1 MLSRFVVSQVKHN
14 SYFLVGVVIGL
25 WVALAAIPLEEEVAA
40 CAEASTAALS
50 DEFEPHRE
58 EKPLGPAGPAAGR
71 SVQRPRYYST
81 ELGMRGSLLAGVLS
95 SEDALDSRVAA
106 LNQTAARLQPAF
118 RVFIAAS
125 TVQAAPGR
133 ANVVGFTDT
142 REMLKPFHALKY
154 LADNYLEE
162 YNFFFLVSDTSFVN
176 ARRLSELVSKL
187 SVSQDVYMGTIAE
200 DDSHYCTLEG
210 GILLSNSVL
219 RAVHGELDWCVRNSY
234 SPRHHENLGRC
245 VLHAAHQ
252 RCTTA
257 LQGESYSSARLEEGG
272 ALTPALADAVTT
284 HPVSE
289 PALFYRL
296 HAYVSRVFLERDRA
310 SVARL
315 RAQLVHT
322 ATRHPRGYRNATW
335 PAGLRADPGLAA
347 PPPDS
352 RFDHLRWTLFNESH
366 AFMPD
371 DHRAVGLITGA
382 TKEALE
388 LVLRTAR
395 AWALNR
401 WPEAE
406 DVRLLEGA
414 WRWEPPYALRY
425 RLLLHAP
432 PKQPAQAAPVSRIL
446 SLHVDWPEAEDVRLL
461 EGAWRWEPP
470 YALRYRLLLHAP
482 PKQPAQAAPV
492 SRILSLHVDWPE
504 AEDVRLLEGAWRW
517 EPPYALRY
525 RLLLHAPPK
534 QPAQAAPVSRIL
546 SLHVD
551 WPEAEDVRL
560 LEGAWRWEPPYALRY
575 RLLLHAPPKQP
586 AQAAPVS
593 RILSLHVDW
602 PEAEDVRLLEG
613 AWRWEPPYAL
623 RYRLLLHAPPKQP
636 AQAAPVSRILSLHVD
651 WPEAEDVRLLEGAWR
666 WEPPYALR
674 YRLLLH
680 APPKQPA
687 QAAPVSRILS
697 LHVDWPEAEDVRL
710 LEGAWRW
717 EPPYALRYRLLLH
730 APPKQPAQAAPV
742 SRILSLH
749 VDWPEAEDVRL
760 LEGAWRWEP
769 PYALRYRLLLHAP
782 PKQPAQAA
790 PVSRILSLHVD
801 WPEAEDVRLL
811 EGAWRWEP
819 PYALRYRL
827 LLHAPPK
834 QPAQAAPVSRILSL
848 HVDWPEA
855 EDVRLLE
862 GAWRWEPPYAL
873 RYRLLLHAPPKQP
886 AQAAPSIRS
895 LEVVR
900 GLGAARLAAAPY
912 VTEAARVTLLLPL
925 DARAQPDLPAFLRR
939 LEAVC
944 LAQDKNTQLVVVS
957 HRPQRGGGGALRHG
971 GGARH
976 AAAAAGRARA
986 ARPARLPA
994 PPGGRVSR
1002 AGQEHTARCGESPSA
1017 AWRRRRPTSRRRR
1030 ASRCCCRWTRARSP
1044 TCPPSC
1050 AAWRPCVSRR
1060 TRTHSSLWCVEAAAP
1075 YVTEAARV
1083 TLLLPLD
1090 ARAQPD
1096 LPAFLRRLEAV
1107 CLAQDKNTQLVVV
1120 VIRAPGED
1128 ESVLEATRAA
1138 LDVLSARHR
1147 GASLQAVGAALAP
1160 AALPDHEWAQRLQ
1173 KAVGAALAPA
1183 ALPDHEWAQRLQKAV
1198 GAALAPAALPDHE
1211 WAQRLQKAVGAA
1223 LAPAALPDHEWAQ
1236 RLQKA
1241 VGAALAPAA
1250 LPDHEWAQRLQKAVG
1265 AALAPAALPDHEWA
1279 QRLQKAV
1286 GAALAPA
1293 ALPDHEWAQR
1303 LQKAVGA
1310 ALAPAALPDHEW
1322 AQRLQKAVGAAL
1334 APAALPD
1341 HEWAQ
1346 RLQKAVGAALAPAAL
1361 PDHEWA
1367 QRLQKGSRGASLQAV
1382 GAALAPAALPD
1393 HEWAQRLQKVALSMA
1408 LPRLSKD
1415 TLILLSVPHMEFNQ
1429 DFLNR
1434 VRMNTIAGWQW
1445 YWALPFARYAQ
1456 YAHPRFL
1463 DERGARP
1470 QQHTGRFATRGA
1482 VLAFYRRDWDAAL
1495 AAWSGSS
1502 EAPVVEVLAGASLR
1516 CLRAPDPALVLAPRP
1531 PPCRLSG
1538 VSGPSGAA
1546 SGPSGADAEA
1556 CLRAQSASG
1565 FAQLELGDRHAL
1577 AKLLLEER
1585 AAVHT

>member
-125 TVQAAPGR
+125 SVQAAPGR

-234 SPRHHENLGRC
+234 SPRHHENIGRC

-322 ATRHPRGYRNATW
+322 AARHPRGYRNATWPAGLRADPGLAAPPPDSRSHIQGAPGARPAREGGILLSNSVLRAVHGELDWCVRNSYSPRHHENIGRCVLHAAHQRCTTALQGESYSSARLEEGGSLTPALADAVTTHPVSEPALFYRLHAYVSRVFLERDRASVARLRAQLVHTAARHPRGYRNATW

-586 AQAAPVS
+586 AQAAP
-593 RILSLHVDW
+593 
-602 PEAEDVRLLEG
+602 
-613 AWRWEPPYAL
+613 
-623 RYRLLLHAPPKQP
+623 
-636 AQAAPVSRILSLHVD
+636 
-651 WPEAEDVRLLEGAWR
+651 
-666 WEPPYALR
+666 
-674 YRLLLH
+674 
-680 APPKQPA
+680 
-687 QAAPVSRILS
+687 
-697 LHVDWPEAEDVRL
+697 
-710 LEGAWRW
+710 
-717 EPPYALRYRLLLH
+717 
-730 APPKQPAQAAPV
+730 
-742 SRILSLH
+742 
-749 VDWPEAEDVRL
+749 
-760 LEGAWRWEP
+760 
-769 PYALRYRLLLHAP
+769 
-782 PKQPAQAA
+782 
-790 PVSRILSLHVD
+790 
-801 WPEAEDVRLL
+801 
-811 EGAWRWEP
+811 
-819 PYALRYRL
+819 
-827 LLHAPPK
+827 
-834 QPAQAAPVSRILSL
+834 
-848 HVDWPEA
+848 
-855 EDVRLLE
+855 
-862 GAWRWEPPYAL
+862 
-873 RYRLLLHAPPKQP
+873 
-886 AQAAPSIRS
+886 SIRS

-939 LEAVC
+939 LEPVC

-957 HRPQRGGGGALRHG
+957 HCS
-971 GGARH
+971 
-976 AAAAAGRARA
+976 
-986 ARPARLPA
+986 
-994 PPGGRVSR
+994 V
-1002 AGQEHTARCGESPSA
+1002 
-1017 AWRRRRPTSRRRR
+1017 
-1030 ASRCCCRWTRARSP
+1030 RS
-1044 TCPPSC
+1044 
-1050 AAWRPCVSRR
+1050 
-1060 TRTHSSLWCVEAAAP
+1060 VEAAAP

-1096 LPAFLRRLEAV
+1096 LPAFLRRLEPVCLAQDKNTQLVVVSHCSVRSVEAAAPYVTEAARVTLLLPLDARAQPDLPAFLRRLEPVCLAQDKNTQLVVVSHCSVRSVEAAAPYVTEAARVTLLLPLDARAQPDLPAFLRRLEPVCLAQDKNTQLVVVSHCSVRSVEAAAPYVTEAARVTLLLPLDARAQPDLPAFLRRLEPVCLAQDKNTQLVVVSHCSVRSVEAAAPYVTEAARVTLLLPLDARAQPDLPAFLRRLEPVCLAQDKNTQLVVVSHCSVRSVEAAAPYVTEAARVTLLLPLDARAQPDLPAFLRRLEPV

-1128 ESVLEATRAA
+1128 ESALEATRAA
-1138 LDVLSARHR
+1138 LDVLSARH
-1147 GASLQAVGAALAP
+1147 
-1160 AALPDHEWAQRLQ
+1160 
-1173 KAVGAALAPA
+1173 
-1183 ALPDHEWAQRLQKAV
+1183 
-1198 GAALAPAALPDHE
+1198 
-1211 WAQRLQKAVGAA
+1211 
-1223 LAPAALPDHEWAQ
+1223 
-1236 RLQKA
+1236 
-1241 VGAALAPAA
+1241 
-1250 LPDHEWAQRLQKAVG
+1250 
-1265 AALAPAALPDHEWA
+1265 
-1279 QRLQKAV
+1279 
-1286 GAALAPA
+1286 
-1293 ALPDHEWAQR
+1293 
-1303 LQKAVGA
+1303 
-1310 ALAPAALPDHEW
+1310 
-1322 AQRLQKAVGAAL
+1322 
-1334 APAALPD
+1334 
-1341 HEWAQ
+1341 
-1346 RLQKAVGAALAPAAL
+1346 
-1361 PDHEWA
+1361 
-1367 QRLQKGSRGASLQAV
+1367 RGASLQAV

-1502 EAPVVEVLAGASLR
+1502 EAPVVEVLAGAELR

-1531 PPCRLSG
+1531 PPCRLSA
-1538 VSGPSGAA
+1538 SGPSGAA
-1546 SGPSGADAEA
+1546 SGPSGADTET